1 MINCK
6 KWTFVKFFIL
16 ILNLGL
22 LSGDLRAQGSME
34 EQFQDV
40 FVLAG
45 YSAILGGA
53 FAAATLPFFNDYP
66 IPPLRLISGGA
77 SLGFILGTAFALSQ
91 MMPPQGLLEQKG
103 VSLSLNIPSFKLDEM
118 GPSIVLYHWN
128 F

>member
-77 SLGFILGTAFALSQ
+77 SLGFILGTAFACHFFVVEPDFGFS
-91 MMPPQGLLEQKG
+91 
-103 VSLSLNIPSFKLDEM
+103 
-118 GPSIVLYHWN
+118 
-128 F
+128 